1 MSYKFLKWEAT
12 LFCVLWNKKCGPKL
26 RDSWREIS
34 IVEGRSIT
42 EPSKL
47 TSPLHTLSDL
57 QSSLLYP
64 PPSRGSKPLT
74 YDQLTLLSVANTDLV
89 IPFLLFREFI
99 SLSSPQLLT
108 LLYSLDVS
116 SSHKKAFYYHQIN
129 LGKRTLIFNTPLLHV
144 MTNSIARFLV
154 KHSPDHIFHYFP
166 KLNWQSS
173 QHAYSHLCI
182 LLSILSGQGRGRFV
196 EIFLTPPQPLV
207 ISFSRIPSLLLP
219 A

>member
-1 MSYKFLKWEAT
+1 MNGDSSCVWLVHVSYTSLKWEAT
-12 LFCVLWNKKCGPKL
+12 LFYVLWNKKCGPKL

-34 IVEGRSIT
+34 IVGGRSIT

-74 YDQLTLLSVANTDLV
+74 YNQLTRLSVANTDLV
-89 IPFLLFREFI
+89 IPFLLCHEFI

-108 LLYSLDVS
+108 LLYSLDVP
-116 SSHKKAFYYHQIN
+116 SSHKKTFYYHQIN

-166 KLNWQSS
+166 KLNW
-173 QHAYSHLCI
+173 
-182 LLSILSGQGRGRFV
+182 
-196 EIFLTPPQPLV
+196 
-207 ISFSRIPSLLLP
+207 
-219 A
+219 